1 MGRAVDR
8 ASGTDRAQWLAELA
22 DAVEQAQRL
31 AWTLG
36 VSEGTS
42 HEARELYGRLEAVR
56 IEMESLRQGQW
67 EKIQRDIDPKWLD
80 PSAWL
85 GSAPDL
91 SD

>member
-36 VSEGTS
+36 VSEGS
-42 HEARELYGRLEAVR
+42 SQEARELYGRLEAVR

-67 EKIQRDIDPKWLD
+67 RKLQPDIDPKWMD
-80 PSAWL
+80 PSSWF
-85 GSAPDL
+85 SSDPDP